1 MCGRNGTFPGDDGE
15 NTGTFLEEMS
25 TRGLKWKNNVVD
37 LQYVYRVRRVGGR
50 IARGTE

>member
-15 NTGTFLEEMS
+15 NTGTFPGGDEHERSEMEEQC
-25 TRGLKWKNNVVD
+25 GD